1 MTSRNKK
8 GHKKIFLV
16 NRDFQMRYTKS
27 AVVVGLV
34 STFLTTVVI
43 LYPLY
48 QFQILRI
55 PRFLPLPILI
65 AMALAAVINISMIA
79 VMGILMTHRIAG
91 PMYSLVRSLRMVS
104 LGKFNGT
111 MRLRDDD
118 DLRFVVRNFND
129 MTAALRSL
137 TSEDLQTI
145 KKDLELLEQLEQNR
159 QVEELKENLQA
170 FCVKLELRL
179 QEG

>member
-1 MTSRNKK
+1 MRSSKSK

-16 NRDFQMRYTKS
+16 NRDFQLRYTKS
-27 AVVVGLV
+27 AIVIGLV
-34 STFLTTVVI
+34 STFLTSVVI

-55 PRFLPLPILI
+55 PRFLPMPILF
-65 AMALAAVINISMIA
+65 AMVLAALINIAIIG

-91 PMYSLVRSLRMVS
+91 PMYSLVRSMRLVS
-104 LGKFNGT
+104 LGKFNGS

-118 DLRFVVRNFND
+118 DLKFVVRNFND
-129 MTAALRSL
+129 MIAALREL
-137 TSEDLQTI
+137 TAEDIQAIESELSALDKLKQGESAEEI
-145 KKDLELLEQLEQNR
+145 KSNFQCLCK
-159 QVEELKENLQA
+159 
-170 FCVKLELRL
+170 KLEKRL

>member
-1 MTSRNKK
+1 MSSRK

-27 AVVVGLV
+27 AVVIGLV
-34 STFLTTVVI
+34 STFLTSVVI

-55 PRFLPLPILI
+55 PKFLPIPILF
-65 AMALAAVINISMIA
+65 AMILAAVINIAIIG

-91 PMYSLVRSLRMVS
+91 PMYSLVRSMRVVS
-104 LGKFNGT
+104 LGRFNGT
-111 MRLRDDD
+111 MRLRNDD
-118 DLRFVVRNFND
+118 DLKFVVRNFND

-137 TSEDLQTI
+137 TEDDLQTI
-145 KKDLELLEQLEQNR
+145 KNELGMLDRLKQDE
-159 QVEELKENLQA
+159 QVEELKKNLQD
-170 FCVKLELRL
+170 FCEKLEKRL

>member
-1 MTSRNKK
+1 MASRK

-27 AVVVGLV
+27 AVVIGLV
-34 STFLTTVVI
+34 STFLTSVVI

-55 PRFLPLPILI
+55 PKFLPIPILF
-65 AMALAAVINISMIA
+65 AMILAAVINIAIIG

-91 PMYSLVRSLRMVS
+91 PMYSLVRSMRVVS
-104 LGKFNGT
+104 LGRFNGT
-111 MRLRDDD
+111 MRLRNDD
-118 DLRFVVRNFND
+118 DLKFVVRNFND

-137 TSEDLQTI
+137 TTDDLQTI
-145 KKDLELLEQLEQNR
+145 KNELGMLDRLKEDEL
-159 QVEELKENLQA
+159 VVELKKNLQGY
-170 FCVKLELRL
+170 CEKLEKRL